1 MSMHVG
7 ATPISDDR
15 ALIFLDPKA
24 WADMDA
30 WHAVARD
37 LRENDPVLRVE
48 AEGFTP
54 FWALTRHADVFDVSR
69 RSDLFLNTQNSILAP
84 DIQMQMLLM
93 MGVDPK
99 TLIHLDGQEHTDY
112 RKVTNE
118 WFKPAAV
125 KALQG
130 DIDRIADQY
139 IAKLGELGGEC
150 DFAQDIAVPYT
161 MRVIMSIFGVPP
173 EDEPLML
180 SLTQGIFGAADPEYL
195 GDIGDPF
202 QYVTDTIATFDNYF
216 AELTADRRAHPTND
230 LASVIANGQIDGCP
244 LGNSQTL
251 WYYIIV
257 ATAGHDTTSYALSG
271 GVEQLLR
278 HPDQV
283 QALRDD
289 PELALN
295 AAHEAIRW
303 SSPVRHFLR
312 YAQEDTTIRGV
323 AIPKGD
329 RVLMSYPSANRDDDV
344 FDNPDSFDIRRPDV
358 DQLISFGVG
367 VHHCLGAQVARRELR
382 TFLPK
387 LLDAVDTIELSG
399 EPQFTEAH
407 FVGGVKHLPVTY
419 TMK

>member
-1 MSMHVG
+1 M
-7 ATPISDDR
+7 
-15 ALIFLDPKA
+15 
-24 WADMDA
+24 
-30 WHAVARD
+30 
-37 LRENDPVLRVE
+37 
-48 AEGFTP
+48 
-54 FWALTRHADVFDVSR
+54 
-69 RSDLFLNTQNSILAP
+69 
-84 DIQMQMLLM
+84 
-93 MGVDPK
+93 
-99 TLIHLDGQEHTDY
+99 IHLDGQEHTNT

-125 KALQG
+125 KTRQG
-130 DIDRIADQY
+130 DIDRIADEY
-139 IAKLGELGGEC
+139 VAKLAEFGGEC

-161 MRVIMSIFGVPP
+161 MRVIMSIFGIPP

-195 GDIGDPF
+195 GDISDPF
-202 QYVTDTIATFDNYF
+202 QYLTDTIATFDNYF
-216 AELTADRRAHPTND
+216 AELSADRRAHPTND

-244 LGNSQTL
+244 LGKSETL

-271 GVEQLLR
+271 GIEQLLR
-278 HPDQV
+278 NPDQV

-295 AAHEAIRW
+295 AAQESIRW
-303 SSPVRHFLR
+303 TAPVRHFLR

-323 AIPKGD
+323 EIPAGD

-344 FDNPDSFDIRRPDV
+344 FVEPDRFDIRRADV

-367 VHHCLGAQVARRELR
+367 VHHCLGAQFARRELR

-387 LLDAVDTIELSG
+387 LLDAVESIEISG
-399 EPQFTEAH
+399 EPRFTEAH

-419 TMK
+419 KLK